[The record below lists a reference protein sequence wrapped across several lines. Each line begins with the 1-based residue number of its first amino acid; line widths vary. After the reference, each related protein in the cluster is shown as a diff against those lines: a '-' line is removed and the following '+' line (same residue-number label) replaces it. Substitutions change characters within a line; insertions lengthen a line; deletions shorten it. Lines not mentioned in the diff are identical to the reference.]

1 MRHKRWKQP
10 KPVRP
15 ELVEGPFFLHL
26 RPMSFWAYMLHC
38 RGGMFYI
45 GHTDNLPHRIGQHE
59 AGSFPGFTADR
70 LPVTLVWSQEF
81 PTRYEALEA
90 ERRIKGWSRIKKM
103 ALIRGDWHQIS
114 TLAKSKNGPST
125 SSGRTE
131 KKAAM
136 SHTPAT
142 VCPELVEGL
151 SLSCHPETPCDAVR
165 RITASA
171 ARNEWGQ
178 LVLRFHVVGDL
189 HRLSIP
195 GPVAYARRSDGLW
208 QTTCVEAFA
217 KPVAS
222 SAYAEFNFAPSSAWA
237 AYEFEAYRQPIAP
250 PPLDAPPI
258 DVELADGEMIIS
270 AAVDMSPL
278 TRLSARKP
286 WQIGLSAVIEEVDG
300 TKSYWAL
307 AHPSG
312 KPDFHHPDCFALTL
326 GAPPAA

>member
-1 MRHKRWKQP
+1 
-10 KPVRP
+10 
-15 ELVEGPFFLHL
+15 
-26 RPMSFWAYMLHC
+26 MSFWAYMLHC

-59 AGSFPGFTADR
+59 SGAIPGFTADR
-70 LPVTLVWSQEF
+70 LPVTLVWNQEF
-81 PTRYEALEA
+81 STRYEALEA
-90 ERRIKGWSRIKKM
+90 ERRIKGWSRAKKM

-114 TLAKSKNGPST
+114 TLAKSKNSPST

-151 SLSCHPETPCDAVR
+151 SLICHPDT
-165 RITASA
+165 
-171 ARNEWGQ
+171 
-178 LVLRFHVVGDL
+178 
-189 HRLSIP
+189 
-195 GPVAYARRSDGLW
+195 
-208 QTTCVEAFA
+208 
-217 KPVAS
+217 
-222 SAYAEFNFAPSSAWA
+222 PSSAIERIEVTIDWLPKAAPIVVFAAVGVIDAIVLPPPSEPRFEDELWRNTCFEVFSKGIDATCYDELNLSPSGEWA
-237 AYEFEAYRQPIAP
+237 TYGFLSYREGMDRLRTAP
-250 PPLDAPPI
+250 PDI
-258 DVELADGEMIIS
+258 Q
-270 AAVDMSPL
+270 
-278 TRLSARKP
+278 LSADAHRLQLIARAALSNFGPP

-307 AHPSG
+307 RHPPG